1 LEIENDHWLSNAF
14 INYLFNSLPK
24 IGLLADLIFS
34 ISKQFGYFRL
44 FKRFAKPKMQN
55 MLKIFMINFKKNAL
69 YLSDYQ
75 AISGLNNKMCFT
87 LLLIIWSFVVF
98 SCKPAKPQLD
108 ESNQY
113 SLSQER
119 PKKTTQAQE
128 NQRKWRIK
136 TTDNEVLA
144 DLSLTAREA
153 VIQFNELQNTLTG
166 QFNSP
171 QRAQYFNER
180 GDITVT
186 TRYLEKSLQL
196 LDVEGKLLWQ
206 VSFEDNKMKISDT
219 PDNQIPYEIIKN
231 GNYFKVLAPNKSL
244 GEVRFKDQKIIAK
257 GFQAFETEH
266 TTNHPAFGVL
276 LFNTFTIEMRLIL
289 LSELLRDERAILQ
302 DKK

>member
-1 LEIENDHWLSNAF
+1 M
-14 INYLFNSLPK
+14 INLKKNSCYLPDYQVISFLNCKGHLTILLIAGS
-24 IGLLADLIFS
+24 LLA
-34 ISKQFGYFRL
+34 
-44 FKRFAKPKMQN
+44 
-55 MLKIFMINFKKNAL
+55 
-69 YLSDYQ
+69 
-75 AISGLNNKMCFT
+75 
-87 LLLIIWSFVVF
+87 F
-98 SCKPAKPQLD
+98 SCKPAKPKLD

-113 SLSQER
+113 SLSEER
-119 PKKTTQAQE
+119 KKKATQPQE

-136 TTDNEVLA
+136 TTDNEVFA

-196 LDVEGKLLWQ
+196 LDMEGKLLWQ

-257 GFQAFETEH
+257 GFQAFETDH

-289 LSELLRDERAILQ
+289 LSELLRDERAILN